1 MWDFDG
7 TLAQRP
13 GLWGGCVIEVLDE
26 YEPGHGVTLDRIRRE
41 LRDRFPWHAPEVAHP
56 ELGDPVDW
64 WRHVEAI
71 VADAMQRAGVAAD
84 RAPALARAMHE
95 RFVDPG
101 RGWALYADTIAALRA
116 CAAAGWRNIV
126 LSNHV
131 PELERI
137 ARSLGL
143 GPELERIFSSAL
155 IGYEKPNPEAFRH
168 ALAACGNPTQAWM
181 VGDNI
186 EADVHGAES
195 VGLPAILVRRPGETR
210 YHADGVDGA
219 VAILLGRSR
228 Y

>member
-1 MWDFDG
+1 VLWDFDG

-13 GLWGGCVIEVLDE
+13 GLWGACAIEVLDE
-26 YEPGHGVTLDRIRRE
+26 HEPGHGVGLDRIRRE
-41 LRDRFPWHAPEVAHP
+41 LSNRFPWHAPEVEHP
-56 ELGDPVDW
+56 ELADPVDW

-71 VADAMQRAGVAAD
+71 LADAMQRAGVAAE
-84 RAPALARAMHE
+84 RAPVLARVMHE

-101 RGWALYADTIAALRA
+101 RGWALYDDTIAALRA
-116 CAAAGWRNIV
+116 CTEAGWRNVV

-137 ARSLGL
+137 ALSLGL
-143 GPELERIFSSAL
+143 GPHLERIFNSAL

-168 ALAACGNPTQAWM
+168 ALAAYGNPAQAWM

-195 VGLPAILVRRPGETR
+195 VGLPAILVRRQGEARFRAETLDR
-210 YHADGVDGA
+210 A
-219 VAILLGRSR
+219 VAIILGR
-228 Y
+228 